1 MVIKLVEVTGVVRGL
16 GSAWGG
22 YVDYWGDLIGG
33 GYRGEW
39 WLGKVS
45 VVCRG

>member
-22 YVDYWGDLIGG
+22 YVDYWGDLL
-33 GYRGEW
+33 GYVR
-39 WLGKVS
+39 LGWD
-45 VVCRG
+45 RLG